1 MTDIADI
8 ASEIEQEAM
17 RIALLNHQA
26 KQGLLSRHF
35 CIDCDIVIPAA
46 RLAVVKGCQRCV
58 DCQEIAEMKG
68 GVK

>member
-1 MTDIADI
+1 MDIIDQAQ
-8 ASEIEQEAM
+8 EIEQEAM

-26 KQGLLSRHF
+26 KQNLISRHF
-35 CIDCDIVIPAA
+35 CIDCNIVIPKA
-46 RLAVVKGCQRCV
+46 RLAVVSGCVRCV